1 MRENL
6 ITVRS
11 RDFHGDQKSRD
22 LYEKFQDLST
32 YEIFQHTILKSQSF
46 KKRAVYWYFYDT
58 LNIFSQLK
66 LIFFR
71 LIVDY
76 RLKDV
81 LKCRKCAKNLDKNQ
95 LFLLLF
101 SPLDTALL
109 FDVNTAITIMGWLL
123 LAVQL

>member
-1 MRENL
+1 M
-6 ITVRS
+6 
-11 RDFHGDQKSRD
+11 
-22 LYEKFQDLST
+22 
-32 YEIFQHTILKSQSF
+32 
-46 KKRAVYWYFYDT
+46 

-123 LAVQL
+123 LTVQL